1 MIFSGYVNQSVVLPE
16 TWIKTGDYAYIK
28 DNQLYLVSRQNERLI
43 IGGKNVYPQV
53 IEQMIKNIDGV
64 EEAIVIGEP
73 HPRFGEIAVLLYTG
87 SIELEY
93 QTVRQHIM
101 KVLSRYDVPSN

>member
-64 EEAIVIGEP
+64 EEAIVIGATASTFWGNSGFTIY
-73 HPRFGEIAVLLYTG
+73 RIDRT
-87 SIELEY
+87 
-93 QTVRQHIM
+93 
-101 KVLSRYDVPSN
+101 

>member
-43 IGGKNVYPQV
+43 IGGKMFILV
-53 IEQMIKNIDGV
+53 IEQMIKILM
-64 EEAIVIGEP
+64 E
-73 HPRFGEIAVLLYTG
+73 
-87 SIELEY
+87 
-93 QTVRQHIM
+93 
-101 KVLSRYDVPSN
+101 

>member
-1 MIFSGYVNQSVVLPE
+1 MIFSGYVNQSVILPE

-53 IEQMIKNIDGV
+53 IEQMIKILM
-64 EEAIVIGEP
+64 E
-73 HPRFGEIAVLLYTG
+73 
-87 SIELEY
+87 
-93 QTVRQHIM
+93 
-101 KVLSRYDVPSN
+101 

>member
-43 IGGKNVYPQV
+43 NGGKNVYPQV
-53 IEQMIKNIDGV
+53 IEQMIKILM
-64 EEAIVIGEP
+64 E
-73 HPRFGEIAVLLYTG
+73 
-87 SIELEY
+87 
-93 QTVRQHIM
+93 
-101 KVLSRYDVPSN
+101 

>member
-43 IGGKNVYPQV
+43 IGGKMF
-53 IEQMIKNIDGV
+53 ILK
-64 EEAIVIGEP
+64 
-73 HPRFGEIAVLLYTG
+73 LLN
-87 SIELEY
+87 
-93 QTVRQHIM
+93 
-101 KVLSRYDVPSN
+101 K

>member
-1 MIFSGYVNQSVVLPE
+1 M
-16 TWIKTGDYAYIK
+16 D
-28 DNQLYLVSRQNERLI
+28 R
-43 IGGKNVYPQV
+43 
-53 IEQMIKNIDGV
+53 V

-73 HPRFGEIAVLLYTG
+73 NPRFGEIAVLLYTG

-101 KVLSRYDVPSN
+101 KVLSRYDVPSKFIKVDSMQYTQSGKVARNKMRTAYVKGDFK